1 MSKSVTMKTIYKQC
15 TWHTNRH
22 KQWSDINQNTS
33 LFLPLFDNGAELI
46 GVVKKNR
53 YSQLR
58 FQCFSRWT
66 WTFSLNYF

>member
-22 KQWSDINQNTS
+22 KQWSDINQNTN

-46 GVVKKNR
+46 GAVKKK
-53 YSQLR
+53 SL
-58 FQCFSRWT
+58 FSIT
-66 WTFSLNYF
+66 IPVLQ